1 MIPQNKTVDHRIDFD
16 SWSRNNPHIC
26 TIPYQEVHYDLN
38 YADTGSSF
46 VMGPCCWYK
55 NSGVGNHVIQIK
67 KNIESGLVDKNCD
80 ICHRQESSQQ
90 FSGRQRALK
99 NFSPDQLNEF
109 LENKTIKFFDMF
121 FMFSNKCN
129 MACRSCGKWN
139 SSLYDSIWNNKKNI
153 PMSIGDDPNFWKTIK
168 ADIQEKASLHED
180 LRMIIMGG
188 EGTIQEDLYHLT
200 DWLQQENLNKKIT
213 LQIGSNGSVFLE
225 DKFMSW
231 CDSFKN
237 VSFALSVDST
247 NEDNF
252 LYVRYPVKFEK
263 INENLQKF
271 KSLAE
276 LKSNFSFYITPTFH
290 ANNIAYL
297 KDFLDYFENFQVSEK
312 CVAIYDNTLYQPAEL
327 ALLSLPSMVKEKLFT
342 QIQSLINHDY
352 KVWDTNPTFK
362 KSIESMLDQLKT
374 TDFSEKVWK
383 KYISTTARWDQLTDN
398 IPWINNKNL
407 WDLLSVEDQESYR
420 QERAKLS

>member
-1 MIPQNKTVDHRIDFD
+1 
-16 SWSRNNPHIC
+16 
-26 TIPYQEVHYDLN
+26 
-38 YADTGSSF
+38 
-46 VMGPCCWYK
+46 
-55 NSGVGNHVIQIK
+55 
-67 KNIESGLVDKNCD
+67 
-80 ICHRQESSQQ
+80 
-90 FSGRQRALK
+90 
-99 NFSPDQLNEF
+99 
-109 LENKTIKFFDMF
+109 
-121 FMFSNKCN
+121 
-129 MACRSCGKWN
+129 
-139 SSLYDSIWNNKKNI
+139 
-153 PMSIGDDPNFWKTIK
+153 MSIGDDPNFWKTIK